1 MLLPLF
7 EGQCLPGGQ
16 SNEAPLSPPAA
27 ALAVTA
33 APFVAAPARNPA
45 PKPVMVKAMTVE
57 TSAAPTTGQ

>member
-1 MLLPLF
+1 M
-7 EGQCLPGGQ
+7 
-16 SNEAPLSPPAA
+16 SPPAA